1 MCKEVIKVNERIKE
15 LRSIVGLSQREFGER
30 IGIVKTAVSKIEKGE
45 NSPREQTILSICREF
60 NVNYAWLKEGL
71 GEMFS
76 DLPNTLF
83 EQVADEYHLDELD
96 KKIVKSYMQLTEE
109 KRKVIKEYLHDIF
122 ISE

>member
-1 MCKEVIKVNERIKE
+1 
-15 LRSIVGLSQREFGER
+15 
-30 IGIVKTAVSKIEKGE
+30 
-45 NSPREQTILSICREF
+45 
-60 NVNYAWLKEGL
+60 
-71 GEMFS
+71 MFS

>member
-1 MCKEVIKVNERIKE
+1 METINERIYR
-15 LRSIVGLSQREFGER
+15 LRKHLGLSQEAFGQR
-30 IGIVKTAVSKIEKGE
+30 IGIKKASISMIEKGK
-45 NSPREQTILSICREF
+45 NNPSEQTIKSICREF
-60 NVNYAWLKEGL
+60 DVNYAWIMEGL

-83 EQVADEYHLDELD
+83 EQVADEYHLGDLD

-122 ISE
+122 FSF

>member
-1 MCKEVIKVNERIKE
+1 MNERIKE

-71 GEMFS
+71 
-76 DLPNTLF
+76 
-83 EQVADEYHLDELD
+83 DELD

>member
-1 MCKEVIKVNERIKE
+1 METIHERIYR
-15 LRSIVGLSQREFGER
+15 LRKHLGLSQEAFGQR
-30 IGIVKTAVSKIEKGE
+30 IGIKKASISMIEKGK
-45 NSPREQTILSICREF
+45 NNPSEQTIKSICREF
-60 NVNYAWLKEGL
+60 DVNYAWIMEGL

-83 EQVADEYHLDELD
+83 EQVADEYHLDDLD